1 MEKNR
6 RGRRHHN
13 WNDSKNSNG
22 GKNRNS
28 NQNFDS
34 LIRPQQSKFR
44 FVAHEN
50 VEAQQKRENA
60 IKELK
65 TREIICP
72 KCGEKITDMASAIA
86 DKATGKPVH
95 FECIMKMLAE
105 TEKLGQNEK
114 IAYIGQ
120 GRFAILYY
128 ENIRDQK
135 HFQIKKTIELEDR
148 DNRAEWRTEM
158 SGLYSQVE

>member
-13 WNDSKNSNG
+13 WNDSKNSNNQ
-22 GKNRNS
+22 KNKNN
-28 NQNFDS
+28 NQNNDS
-34 LIRPQQSKFR
+34 LMRPQSKKFHYI
-44 FVAHEN
+44 AHEN
-50 VEAQQKRENA
+50 LEVLQQKENA

-65 TREIICP
+65 SREIICP
-72 KCGEKITDMASAIA
+72 KCGEKITDLASAIA
-86 DKATGKPVH
+86 DKASGKPLH
-95 FECIMKMLAE
+95 FECVMKSLEE
-105 TEKLGQNEK
+105 TEKVGQNEK

-128 ENIRDQK
+128 ENMRDQK
-135 HFQIKKTIELEDR
+135 HFQIKKIIEIEDR
-148 DNRAEWRTEM
+148 DNRAEWRNEM